1 MEKLQKRNAELEH
14 ELSDANQQITV
25 LKTENEELQKR
36 IITRI

>member
-1 MEKLQKRNAELEH
+1 METLQKRNVELEH